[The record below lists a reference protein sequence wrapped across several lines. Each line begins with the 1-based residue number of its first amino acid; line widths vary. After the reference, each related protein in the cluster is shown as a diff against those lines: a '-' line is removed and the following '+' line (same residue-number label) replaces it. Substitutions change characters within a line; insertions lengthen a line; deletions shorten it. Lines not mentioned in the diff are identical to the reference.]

1 MRIKFWPNVSLPP
14 GYRQV
19 WLRGDQA
26 GPAAHVHE
34 GVRLADGEGW
44 VAVGENL
51 PGENQAT
58 ENFKVM

>member
-1 MRIKFWPNVSLPP
+1 M
-14 GYRQV
+14 

-34 GVRLADGEGW
+34 GLRLADSQGW